1 MPHIPE
7 EIPISWL
14 MPRTKAGRDELKKRM
29 NRILKLLELVEDK
42 QLREMIK
49 SNLPLSDDNYL
60 D

>member
-29 NRILKLLELVEDK
+29 NTILKLLELVEDK

-49 SNLPLSDDNYL
+49 TNLPLSDDNYL